1 MDTQFDNKYYNDLH
15 KRTYVLSERNELLEK
30 ENNKILLL
38 LEKITNMEKE
48 NNNEIMKLLLENN
61 SLKLSIDKNKDLIMK
76 ECFVMYILSYLLLF
90 FMYGIF

>member
-1 MDTQFDNKYYNDLH
+1 MDTKNYNDIH
-15 KRTYVLSERNELLEK
+15 KRFYILSERNEILEK
-30 ENNKILLL
+30 DNVKILTL

-76 ECFVMYILSYLLLF
+76 ECFIMYILSYLLLF